1 MPIKHQNIRLKLMD
15 YDEVGAN
22 ELSGSIII
30 QTKDIINNSGDMN
43 GKFIWRNFWG
53 SPLN

>member
-1 MPIKHQNIRLKLMD
+1 MD
-15 YDEVGAN
+15 YDEVGSN
-22 ELSGSIII
+22 ENSGSIII
-30 QTKDIINNSGDMN
+30 QTKDIMYNYGNMN